1 MSYVRNCWYIAGF
14 ADEATQQPFARTFLE
29 TSVVIYRGESGEPVA
44 LDNNCPH
51 RFAPMDQG
59 KVFGNLIQCPYHG
72 LRFNGQGN
80 CVSMPIGGE
89 PPPRARLR
97 AYPIAERHQLLW
109 IWMGAAQAADPA
121 LIPDYAYLEDPG
133 FGWFNGYLHVKGNY
147 QLLVDNLL
155 DLTHAEFM
163 HPLLTSDGWSG
174 RNEQTVTQDGDTIFI
189 SNLAH
194 DDNIL
199 PIMRQMR
206 PDLEPIGTTR
216 VDERWDLPSL
226 IRLSVEYYAGGK
238 QIITPSGHFL
248 TPETASTTHYFV
260 RGGQDVAPDNPA
272 VTAGTREGVLHV
284 FRTEDVPM
292 IEAQQRYL
300 KGDDLLS
307 REPAILR
314 TDSGAIRARRLVAK
328 KIRTEQDDAAGA
340 IAAE

>member
-206 PDLEPIGTTR
+206 PDQ
-216 VDERWDLPSL
+216 PSDVSNGCMNSACVRSS
-226 IRLSVEYYAGGK
+226 RLS
-238 QIITPSGHFL
+238 
-248 TPETASTTHYFV
+248 
-260 RGGQDVAPDNPA
+260 
-272 VTAGTREGVLHV
+272 TR
-284 FRTEDVPM
+284 
-292 IEAQQRYL
+292 
-300 KGDDLLS
+300 S
-307 REPAILR
+307 
-314 TDSGAIRARRLVAK
+314 
-328 KIRTEQDDAAGA
+328 
-340 IAAE
+340 